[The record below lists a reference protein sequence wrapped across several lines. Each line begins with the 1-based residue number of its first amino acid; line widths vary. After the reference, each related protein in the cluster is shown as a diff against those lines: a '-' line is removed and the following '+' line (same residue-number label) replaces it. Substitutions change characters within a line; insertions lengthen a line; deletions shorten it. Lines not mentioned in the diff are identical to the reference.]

1 MDVRLPNGLLIK
13 GVPDNITQ
21 EELVDSLRG
30 AGYNLSELGIEAPV
44 PETPEPERTVLG
56 QVGETFKGV
65 GRGFAGAFLSAGEGL
80 AELADAATNVVGL
93 KDAIDTGEENELVK
107 ASRAGRDWIN
117 NSALGVDPNYS
128 DAWFTKFGEGVG
140 SMASFLTPA
149 AGLRALGAAG
159 KATRLGMGTR
169 ELGAAATLATGA
181 GAGDQAQRIAAAR
194 AQGLDVSQGQEDA
207 AIALGGI
214 IGLSEI
220 APIAN
225 ILKRV
230 PSNITPVDKSRIL
243 DLLQRSIR
251 GGAEEAV
258 QEASAGLLQDLTERG
273 IYNEKMPIGQS
284 FWDDLTVGGAVGAFT
299 DFVVNAAAGRRSFMT
314 TEAQREYEAKARERE
329 QANIEKIRASLAAE
343 AERRANRQA
352 DPAAFGRAAEAA
364 QAGAVNIPAPTVD
377 GAPVT
382 AGQAYARL
390 ISRELGDYF
399 PANTKFE
406 VKEVDPTVTETGERI
421 PNYVVVDSTGRQY
434 GQPVQ
439 NYEQAVGLS
448 YGLNNEVID
457 GQIRGQILNTL
468 ETSGQ
473 SYDQVTADT
482 LTRYGYQIL
491 NPEANMITSAALNEA
506 AGTTADKGYIENYS
520 FQTILDGEEVKEDG
534 KRVGYRI
541 QGPDQKEMV
550 VPGLTL
556 AQQINQQRKAKGL
569 AETQT
574 FTIEE
579 ARDALGDK
587 FERLTDINVQAIP
600 DGMTYT
606 ATIVPT
612 EVEVSKGKRT
622 TVNIPSVV
630 SSAGEVFQ
638 TRFASQEDSDASGKN
653 EDGTPRV
660 KVGQK
665 IELQSLEDA
674 QAFADRK
681 NREAAKGQGLSI
693 QEINALMKGEKTLTN
708 EISRLLKAKNVG
720 SEIDTP
726 EIKALFK
733 SIVGK
738 ESLADM
744 NFGEQRLL
752 YARLRN
758 LPTFEATTKL
768 PLFEAKPYTRDN
780 FLRASKFVQDANSL
794 GQSVT
799 DQQIAEAAG
808 FLPGDERL
816 QIKVDAIKQ
825 DLQKQGVPT
834 ARPAKPILLLP
845 APTDTTDTYNFLRE
859 EIRKKMKG
867 FGLDDIATRID
878 QTLLNYGDPVRY
890 MQEAGSETEGYY
902 NPFLREITLAVD
914 RVDPDKTLTPEQ
926 RVNAL
931 VDVLNHEIV
940 HPAREL
946 DLWTGQEWDTLSR
959 ASAKLRRRD
968 SNTGQE
974 TNETYLQ
981 WANRTYADQSPL
993 IREEEAVADLSRQA
1007 KKFGPKAVAGK
1018 PKVLAERLFTFF
1030 DKLDNS
1036 FRGAGFQNYTD
1047 ILNRLQSGEI
1057 GARTRGEIRTLRAT
1071 EAELAKEGIL
1081 PERFADYQPII
1092 ANPVARNQ
1100 EREKKK
1106 VEIQQQVQQKAPAGT
1121 DFNPMALEGAAIRE
1135 SRRSIESI
1143 PANIEVDNA
1152 LKPTTDS
1159 EGRVIY
1165 SGYEGPEMFGMQT
1178 RPTQEGLTNFWR
1190 WFGKSKTV
1198 DSNKRPL
1205 VFYHG
1210 TAADI
1215 TQFRPKQAG
1224 AVFMTRN
1231 PKFAEGFAGYSDNYL
1246 VSNFPDFMSD
1256 QQVVE
1261 VLNETLSKS
1270 SAFSPNTYDKVAA
1283 ARDEAVQDV
1292 QQNKP
1297 IRGSALT
1304 VLKDVAS
1311 KGVSSRYLD
1320 AIQKRLPSSANLM
1333 PVYVKAD
1340 NPFDYEN
1347 TDHVKQVLEEADR
1360 ISPEPLS
1367 GFEAE
1372 GIFNGDWGV
1381 IETPK
1386 ILAAIKNLGFDS
1398 MYVEEQGEKN
1408 LAVFDPS
1415 QIKSAIGNNGDF
1427 GPTPSIRESRSS
1439 APIINALRVARTGFK
1454 DYSSSSQEQFFGN
1467 FWPRVIGSTRGQVS
1481 PSPENVR
1488 VAVERSINDLRPWL
1502 ARNPRYLD
1510 YYNKDF
1516 AATRRIL
1523 ETKYGPLTEDQF
1535 TMFRL
1540 LSGLTSPSTELP
1552 DNISDALKSFDV
1564 WNQDGN
1570 FDSFVMGKSP
1580 KGNTVLMSAPFT
1592 LIGPTLSN
1600 KARTFKV
1607 IERLIKEKG
1616 GVVNAANFL
1625 KEQIPVGALHN
1636 FNREM
1641 GYSGPVGD
1649 IGAIKGLVKMAT
1661 GQDKLIPRMF
1671 IFGPKVGA
1679 YTLNMTG
1686 ESGYNT
1692 VDIWESR
1699 LIRSYFTGLFS
1710 ERYGLP
1716 GNVSEHELFQDFIKT
1731 FKEVF
1736 EQQTGKQWDTSA
1748 LQAMRWFF
1756 IIDSA
1761 RKAGYTEARTNETI
1775 SEYVRRNIEL
1785 PRASRPYRRGQ
1796 GDGDVG
1802 GEIPSIRES
1811 RLGSE
1816 RAGDRRGR
1824 DQGGAITPLAGSP
1837 TVQGGGPIPEIV
1849 GVAEQYAKDNNIPY
1863 NRQRTYVD
1871 VDEDRAKRIADAFEA
1886 MAHDPKN
1893 PAVVE
1898 AYRDLIKQTR
1908 DQYDAL
1914 VNAGYRFTF
1923 FDADTDPYGSNPWN
1937 AIRDLRQNKR
1947 MAVYGTYAGYGTQG
1961 ITDSELE
1968 NNPLLEDTGLRWPD
1982 QNGVEQIVTANDL
1995 FRAVHDAFGHGI
2007 EGAGFRARGEE
2018 NAWQAHARLFKGPA
2032 LAALTTETRGQ
2043 NSWLN
2048 YGPYG
2053 ERNRNASTAD
2063 TVFAEQKI
2071 GLMPE
2076 WTWQEGFES
2085 GYAPVEIDQQ
2095 VKEPLAL
2102 PKEQLDRAV
2111 KKAEE
2116 NVAKAPF
2123 GTVPLY
2129 NLNASPEALYVAQNP
2144 EAGEK
2149 LDANDFI
2156 RYSRNN
2162 QPTYSPGVDQIL
2174 DKLAVDPPNQTVGQ
2188 TIVQGLTLS
2197 PFRRLVEIFR
2207 MNWINNNSRLEYLY
2221 QRDPNLMR
2229 NTADASALV
2238 GVELAD
2244 RHRAITASA
2253 IRDGVPVY
2261 RNGLVKVED
2270 FIHNNRRY
2278 RGLAEVMAPLYS
2290 NQYGNLER
2298 LAQSYAIALRG
2309 RRLTAEGKLA
2319 PGDPADLPRL
2329 EAEVARFVNPET
2341 GNPIIKE
2348 WYDAWQAYN
2357 GYVVQFLRDT
2367 GMIDDAGAQLWLQQ
2381 SDYIPFYRE
2390 TKGGSVAHPKI
2401 FGGLTSTTHLKA
2413 VGKSSEA
2420 VNMPL
2425 LESILTN
2432 LDAAIA
2438 MGMKNVA
2445 QQRIVRDMIQIGLG
2459 RMVQPGE
2466 QTEGLSTV
2474 TFKVQ
2479 GKKYSAFIDDPLI
2492 FESMQALPELGVT
2505 GVLETVFRV
2514 PANLLREMITREP
2527 GYMIANLMR
2536 DTASVTFTSQASIAA
2551 AGTAV
2556 KNFAD
2561 GFDQLRRTGVIG
2573 GYDFAR
2579 DPQDMAVYLSDEA
2592 KKMGHEIPVEY
2603 PSALGKVSRSKYLKP
2618 FSWIWDAAGQVSDRS
2633 EAFNRIRV
2641 YEDTL
2646 KRTGNEAEAVY
2657 QALSVLNYGRRG
2669 RSPIIRTLSAVVPF
2683 LNARIQGLD
2692 KLYQAGTGQFGP
2704 TRSRTKNAL
2713 NFTAR
2718 AALMVGLTMYY
2729 YSMVSDDDE
2738 YKNANPEVLDNYYI
2752 FPTGMGFAVR
2762 IPIPFEVGLLF
2773 KTLPERIMRLS
2784 DGTDTFRD
2792 ARQSAARAVTSTLA
2806 FNPIPQAV
2814 LPIAEIYANYD
2825 TFTGRSVIPPYM
2837 DERIAAEYQTRF
2849 GTNELARRLGE
2860 ATGYSPIKIDHL
2872 LNGYFGTLGTYT
2884 LDAIDHLLRDSDRAY
2899 PARDPYEYPFV
2910 RRFFADANQPGL
2922 QAQYYDLYREVGK
2935 VTNTMRELR
2944 EDGRV
2949 EELNAYILENQNIL
2963 AVKSGVDALNKIM
2976 KNYRNQKDAVLKSPL
2991 DPEVKKQVIDQMDAN
3006 MNATLQIMPILRRT
3020 AFSEQRQA
3028 G

>member
-93 KDAIDTGEENELVK
+93 KGLIDTGEENELVK

-169 ELGAAATLATGA
+169 ELGTAATLATGA

-220 APIAN
+220 APIAQ

-258 QEASAGLLQDLTERG
+258 QEAGAGLLQDLTEKG
-273 IYNEKMPIGQS
+273 VYNENLPIGQS

-329 QANIEKIRASLAAE
+329 QASIDKIRAGLASE

-364 QAGAVNIPAPTVD
+364 QAGAVNIPAPTVE

-382 AGQAYARL
+382 AGQAYASL

-399 PANTKFE
+399 PTNTKFE
-406 VKEVDPTVTETGERI
+406 VKEAAPTIISRGTLANGEPI
-421 PNYVVVDSTGRQY
+421 VEQKSNFIVVDSAGRQY
-434 GQPVQ
+434 GQTLQ
-439 NYEQAVGLS
+439 DREQAAGLA

-520 FQTILDGEEVKEDG
+520 FQTILDGEEVKEGG

-541 QGPDQKEMV
+541 QGPGQKEMV

-638 TRFASQEDSDASGKN
+638 TRFASQEDSDAAGKN

-665 IELQSLEDA
+665 IELKSLEDA

-681 NREAAKGQGLSI
+681 NREAAKGQGLSVK
-693 QEINALMKGEKTLTN
+693 EINELMKGEKTLTN

-738 ESLADM
+738 ESLSDM

-768 PLFEAKPYTRDN
+768 PLFEAKPYTREN
-780 FLRASKFVQDANSL
+780 FLRASKFVQDANAL
-794 GQSVT
+794 DQAVT
-799 DQQIAEAAG
+799 DEQIAEAAG

-816 QIKVDAIKQ
+816 QIKVDAIKK
-825 DLQKQGVPT
+825 DLQSQGVPT
-834 ARPAKPILLLP
+834 QKVKRPTVAKETVGGIPIEIPLALP
-845 APTDTTDTYNFLRE
+845 APTGTTDTYNFLRE

-867 FGLDDIATRID
+867 FGLEDIATRID
-878 QTLLNYGDPVRY
+878 QTLLNFGDPVRY
-890 MQEAGSETEGYY
+890 MQEMGAETEGYY

-914 RVDPDKTLTPEQ
+914 RIDPDKTLTPEQ

-940 HPAREL
+940 HPAREM

-959 ASAKLRRRD
+959 ASSKLRRRD
-968 SNTGQE
+968 LNTGQE
-974 TNETYLQ
+974 TNETSLQ

-1007 KKFGPKAVAGK
+1007 KKFGNKAVAGK
-1018 PKVLAERLFTFF
+1018 PKVLVDRLFTFF
-1030 DKLDNS
+1030 DRLDNS

-1047 ILNRLQSGEI
+1047 ILDRLQSGEI

-1092 ANPVARNQ
+1092 ATPVARNQ
-1100 EREKKK
+1100 EREEKK
-1106 VEIQQQVQQKAPAGT
+1106 VQIQQQVQAQGVT
-1121 DFNPMALEGAAIRE
+1121 DFNPAMLEGAAIRE
-1135 SRRSIESI
+1135 SRTAIERVPETI
-1143 PANIEVDNA
+1143 KVDDQEV
-1152 LKPTTDS
+1152 PTRDS
-1159 EGRVIY
+1159 EGRLIY
-1165 SGYEGPEMFGMQT
+1165 SGYEGPEVFGMET
-1178 RPTQEGLTNFWR
+1178 RPTKEGLQNFWR
-1190 WFGKSKTV
+1190 WFGKSKFV
-1198 DSNKRPL
+1198 GSGRRPL
-1205 VFYHG
+1205 LGYHG
-1210 TAADI
+1210 TSRNI
-1215 TQFRPKQAG
+1215 TEFAPKQAG
-1224 AVFMTRN
+1224 SVFISLD
-1231 PKFAEGFAGYSDNYL
+1231 PKFSESFATDSLGYM
-1246 VSNFPDFMSD
+1246 VKNFTDFMSD
-1256 QQVVE
+1256 QQVLD
-1261 VLNETLSKS
+1261 VLDETLQSA
-1270 SAFSPNTYDKVAA
+1270 SAFTPKTWDQVAKIRA
-1283 ARDEAVQDV
+1283 NVRADVNANRSIRASAIRD
-1292 QQNKP
+1292 
-1297 IRGSALT
+1297 
-1304 VLKDVAS
+1304 LKNIA
-1311 KGVSSRYLD
+1311 GAGASSRFFNS
-1320 AIQKRLPSSANLM
+1320 IQTRLPSAPNLI
-1333 PVYVKAD
+1333 PVYVKAE
-1340 NPFDYEN
+1340 NPFDYDN
-1347 TDHVKQVLEEADR
+1347 SDHIKRVLKKVKE
-1360 ISPEPLS
+1360 ISPIDLTS
-1367 GFEAE
+1367 DD
-1372 GIFNGDWGV
+1372 IDLLKKGDWV
-1381 IETPK
+1381 TIEGSEGNAP
-1386 ILAAIKNLGFDS
+1386 ILDAIRQLGFDS
-1398 MYVEEQGEKN
+1398 MYVEEAGRKN
-1408 LAVFDPS
+1408 IAVFNPN

-1427 GPTPSIRESRSS
+1427 GPVPSIRESRVTKPQQILFEV
-1439 APIINALRVARTGFK
+1439 APDPNN
-1454 DYSSSSQEQFFGN
+1454 Q
-1467 FWPRVIGSTRGQVS
+1467 
-1481 PSPENVR
+1481 
-1488 VAVERSINDLRPWL
+1488 
-1502 ARNPRYLD
+1502 
-1510 YYNKDF
+1510 
-1516 AATRRIL
+1516 
-1523 ETKYGPLTEDQF
+1523 PLTETWRGLDPEL
-1535 TMFRL
+1535 RL
-1540 LSGLTSPSTELP
+1540 TISNRVAQEIVPKVLAASNARGFVVSQVGSYLDDTNPSFALMLESGDPLDVAKSIGFALSQDSMMVVSP
-1552 DNISDALKSFDV
+1552 
-1564 WNQDGN
+1564 
-1570 FDSFVMGKSP
+1570 
-1580 KGNTVLMSAPFT
+1580 
-1592 LIGPTLSN
+1592 
-1600 KARTFKV
+1600 RTFKGGDV
-1607 IERLIKEKG
+1607 VQSVTVNLGNKTPQEVATIYNSLREIEVDGSKPIGGQTFANGFMTILNYSDVATNRLAGLIDQKLNNEYNVLVTDVYSAFPEKKDYDY
-1616 GVVNAANFL
+1616 A
-1625 KEQIPVGALHN
+1625 
-1636 FNREM
+1636 
-1641 GYSGPVGD
+1641 S
-1649 IGAIKGLVKMAT
+1649 
-1661 GQDKLIPRMF
+1661 
-1671 IFGPKVGA
+1671 
-1679 YTLNMTG
+1679 
-1686 ESGYNT
+1686 
-1692 VDIWESR
+1692 
-1699 LIRSYFTGLFS
+1699 S
-1710 ERYGLP
+1710 ENDG
-1716 GNVSEHELFQDFIKT
+1716 
-1731 FKEVF
+1731 
-1736 EQQTGKQWDTSA
+1736 TGKRANLRKRLRDIRAEATNSVQGE
-1748 LQAMRWFF
+1748 LQ
-1756 IIDSA
+1756 
-1761 RKAGYTEARTNETI
+1761 G
-1775 SEYVRRNIEL
+1775 
-1785 PRASRPYRRGQ
+1785 
-1796 GDGDVG
+1796 
-1802 GEIPSIRES
+1802 
-1811 RLGSE
+1811 LGLE
-1816 RAGDRRGR
+1816 PQRAGDRARR
-1824 DQGGAITPLAGSP
+1824 DQGRGIAPLEGAPN
-1837 TVQGGGPIPEIV
+1837 VQGGGPIPEIV
-1849 GVAEQYAKDNNIPY
+1849 SAAEQYAADNNIPY
-1863 NRQRTYVD
+1863 NRQRTYVE
-1871 VDEDRAKRIADAFEA
+1871 VDEDRAKRIADAYEE
-1886 MAHDPKN
+1886 MAHDPTN
-1893 PAVVE
+1893 PAVKQ
-1898 AYRDLIKQTR
+1898 AYDDLIRQTR
-1908 DQYDAL
+1908 AQYDAL
-1914 VNAGYRFTF
+1914 INAGYLFTF
-1923 FDADTDPYGSNPWN
+1923 FDGKTDPYQGNPWN
-1937 AIRDLRQNKR
+1937 AMRDLRENKR
-1947 MAVYGTYAGYGTQG
+1947 MAVYGTYDGYGTQG

-1982 QNGVEQIVTANDL
+1982 QNGVERMVTANDL
-1995 FRAVHDAFGHGI
+1995 FRAVHDAFGHGL

-2053 ERNRNASTAD
+2053 ERNRTASTAD
-2063 TVFAEQKI
+2063 TVFAENKI

-2085 GYAPVEIDQQ
+2085 GYAPAKFDEQIQ
-2095 VKEPLAL
+2095 EPLAR
-2102 PKEQLDRAV
+2102 PQEQLDRAV

-2116 NVAKAPF
+2116 NIAKAPF

-2174 DKLAVDPPNQTVGQ
+2174 DKLAVDPPNETVGQ
-2188 TIVQGLTLS
+2188 TVIQGLTLS
-2197 PFRRLVEIFR
+2197 PFRKLVEIFR

-2290 NQYGNLER
+2290 SPYGNLER

-2341 GNPIIKE
+2341 GNSIIKE

-2420 VNMPL
+2420 INMPL

-2445 QQRIVRDMIQIGLG
+2445 QQRIVRDMVQIGLG
-2459 RMVQPGE
+2459 RMVQPGQ

-2505 GVLETVFRV
+2505 GVLETVLRV

-2536 DTASVTFTSQASIAA
+2536 DTASVTFTSQASIGA

-2579 DPQDMAVYLSDEA
+2579 DPQDMAAYLSDEA

-2603 PSALGKVSRSKYLKP
+2603 SSALGKVSRSKYLKP
-2618 FSWIWDAAGQVSDRS
+2618 FSWIWDAAGQLSDRS

-2657 QALSVLNYGRRG
+2657 QALSVMNYGRRG

-2718 AALMVGLTMYY
+2718 AAIMVGLTMYY

-2784 DGTDTFRD
+2784 DGTDTLRD
-2792 ARQSAARAVTSTLA
+2792 ARQSAARAVKSTLA

-2860 ATGYSPIKIDHL
+2860 ATGHSPIKIDHL

-2884 LDAIDHLLRDSDRAY
+2884 LDAIDHLLRDADRAY

-2949 EELNAYILENQNIL
+2949 EELNAYILQNQNIL

-2976 KNYRNQKDAVLKSPL
+2976 KNYRNQKEAILKSPL
-2991 DPEVKKQVIDQMDAN
+2991 EPEVKKQIVDQLDASI
-3006 MNATLQIMPILRRT
+3006 NATLQVMPILRRT
-3020 AFSEQRQA
+3020 AFNEQRQA